1 MNWTTICKAVAG
13 HAMVVLTIIA
23 LLGAPVLAAT
33 TNPAVG
39 APGYQNFTFHVSGQY
54 TASTTAV
61 IKFTMPYPCT
71 INYAQATARAS
82 GGTSPTLSVVLKNG
96 ASTVSTIGPITAGTV
111 AEGALANIGVA
122 DEAAMTV
129 DLTIGGTS
137 PTWNDITILFGCM
150 RA

>member
-1 MNWTTICKAVAG
+1 M
-13 HAMVVLTIIA
+13 
-23 LLGAPVLAAT
+23 
-33 TNPAVG
+33 
-39 APGYQNFTFHVSGQY
+39 
-54 TASTTAV
+54 
-61 IKFTMPYPCT
+61 
-71 INYAQATARAS
+71 
-82 GGTSPTLSVVLKNG
+82 VLKNG